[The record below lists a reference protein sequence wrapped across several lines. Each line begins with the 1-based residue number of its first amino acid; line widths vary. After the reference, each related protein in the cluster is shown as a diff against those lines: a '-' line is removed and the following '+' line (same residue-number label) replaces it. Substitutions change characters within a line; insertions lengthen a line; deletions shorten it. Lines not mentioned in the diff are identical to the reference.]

1 MDKLA
6 LLILIIKLCL
16 IGCVAF
22 TLYRLIY
29 LLFLVVLGINN

>member
-1 MDKLA
+1 MEKLA
-6 LLILIIKLCL
+6 LLVLIIKLCL

-29 LLFLVVLGINN
+29 LLFLIVLGVKS

>member
-1 MDKLA
+1 MEKLA
-6 LLILIIKLCL
+6 LLVLIIKLCL